1 MSVKPVPDAPVEVT
15 KAQQEEAAVQK
26 AAGGSKRVFIVIPFG
41 VLAIPVYFVVH
52 TLGASRQST
61 DDAQIEADV
70 VALAPRVGGQISS
83 LNVTENATVK
93 KGDVLFELD
102 AADLR
107 ARVKQAEGELGAA
120 KAQAASAE
128 AQASV

>member
-26 AAGGSKRVFIVIPFG
+26 AAGGSKRVFIVIALG
-41 VLAIPVYFVVH
+41 VLAIAVYFIVH

-70 VALAPRVGGQISS
+70 VALAARVGGQISE
-83 LNVTENATVK
+83 LKVADNAHVK
-93 KGDVLFELD
+93 KGEVLFELD
-102 AADLR
+102 SADLR
-107 ARVKQAEGELGAA
+107 ARVKQAEGEL
-120 KAQAASAE
+120 
-128 AQASV
+128 